1 MVTRMHGSFERKGM
15 KINVS
20 KTKVMVFEKEEY
32 MTNCEILIGQ
42 ERVEQVKEF
51 VYLGTLFTRNGKHDK
66 DIERRVSAGNRVNGA
81 LNAFMSS
88 QKVSQKARLAVHRGV
103 LVPTLMYGSES
114 WVWQKRHQSQV
125 NAVEM
130 RALRSVCGVRL
141 QDRIRNSVIREKC
154 GLSED
159 VVTKI
164 EKGMLRWFGHVERMS
179 ERRLTKR
186 VYKGEVET
194 GVGRG
199 RPRRTFS
206 DQIGEILK
214 KGQVK
219 STLNRRACMRNVM
232 KVKEAK
238 EVCQDR
244 SKWKSVVSA
253 YPSGK

>member
-1 MVTRMHGSFERKGM
+1 MDSSLQDLRNDECGLKMSGLPVKCLLYADDLVLLASSGEELQEMVTRMHGSFERKGM

-20 KTKVMVFEKEEY
+20 KTKVMVFEKEEN

-42 ERVEQVKEF
+42 ERVQQVKEF
-51 VYLGTLFTRNGKHDK
+51 VYLGTLFTRDGKHDK
-66 DIERRVSAGNRVNGA
+66 DIERRVNAGNRVNGA

-154 GLSED
+154 GLNED

-164 EKGMLRWFGHVERMS
+164 EKG
-179 ERRLTKR
+179 
-186 VYKGEVET
+186 
-194 GVGRG
+194 
-199 RPRRTFS
+199 
-206 DQIGEILK
+206 
-214 KGQVK
+214 
-219 STLNRRACMRNVM
+219 
-232 KVKEAK
+232 
-238 EVCQDR
+238 
-244 SKWKSVVSA
+244 
-253 YPSGK
+253 

>member
-1 MVTRMHGSFERKGM
+1 MDSSLQDLRNDECGLKMSGLPVKCLLYADDLVLLASSGEELQEMVTRMHGSFERKGM

-20 KTKVMVFEKEEY
+20 KTKVMVFEKEEN

-42 ERVEQVKEF
+42 ERVQQVKEF
-51 VYLGTLFTRNGKHDK
+51 VYLGTLFTRDGKHDK
-66 DIERRVSAGNRVNGA
+66 DIERRVNAGNRVNGA

-154 GLSED
+154 GLNED

-164 EKGMLRWFGHVERMS
+164 EKEG
-179 ERRLTKR
+179 
-186 VYKGEVET
+186 
-194 GVGRG
+194 
-199 RPRRTFS
+199 
-206 DQIGEILK
+206 
-214 KGQVK
+214 
-219 STLNRRACMRNVM
+219 
-232 KVKEAK
+232 
-238 EVCQDR
+238 
-244 SKWKSVVSA
+244 
-253 YPSGK
+253 

>member
-1 MVTRMHGSFERKGM
+1 MDSSLHDLRNDECGLRMSGLPVKCLLYADDLVLLASSGEELQEMVTRMHGSFERKEI

-51 VYLGTLFTRNGKHDK
+51 VYLGTLFTRDGKHDK

-130 RALRSVCGVRL
+130 RALKSVCGVRL

-164 EKGMLRWFGHVERMS
+164 EKG
-179 ERRLTKR
+179 
-186 VYKGEVET
+186 
-194 GVGRG
+194 
-199 RPRRTFS
+199 
-206 DQIGEILK
+206 
-214 KGQVK
+214 
-219 STLNRRACMRNVM
+219 
-232 KVKEAK
+232 
-238 EVCQDR
+238 
-244 SKWKSVVSA
+244 
-253 YPSGK
+253 